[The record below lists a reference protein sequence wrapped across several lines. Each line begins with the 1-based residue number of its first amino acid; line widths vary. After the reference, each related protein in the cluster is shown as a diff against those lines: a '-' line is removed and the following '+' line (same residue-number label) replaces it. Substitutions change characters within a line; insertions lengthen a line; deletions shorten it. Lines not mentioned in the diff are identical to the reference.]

1 MIQQWVAKLYG
12 QNERFITPS
21 PFWDASLSL
30 SIATC
35 HGIFA
40 FFPPHLRAKKNS
52 TFSRVL
58 GTNYLLMCNLAY
70 FVSSFFLGVEKNYD
84 NCLGFFCVRFC
95 LISTFF
101 LASVK
106 AKDKGEA
113 DRGRER
119 NRQKG
124 EEKQYK

>member
-1 MIQQWVAKLYG
+1 MRG
-12 QNERFITPS
+12 
-21 PFWDASLSL
+21 SLPHPLFGMPL
-30 SIATC
+30 SVCLSQLAT
-35 HGIFA
+35 A
-40 FFPPHLRAKKNS
+40 FSHFSPHLRAKKNS
-52 TFSRVL
+52 TFSWVL

-70 FVSSFFLGVEKNYD
+70 FVSFFFLGVEKNYD

-119 NRQKG
+119 DRQKG